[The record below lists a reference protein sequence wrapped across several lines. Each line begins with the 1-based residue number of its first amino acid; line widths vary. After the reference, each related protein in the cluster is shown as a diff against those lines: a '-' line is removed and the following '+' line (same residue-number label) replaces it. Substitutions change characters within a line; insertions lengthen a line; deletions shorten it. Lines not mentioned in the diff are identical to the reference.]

1 MTSSEVSGTITPRQ
15 GSVGI
20 QEEQEL
26 YHPEVDSS
34 SAATGPEVQTRG
46 AFGVTPTRARRPESV
61 GASTPASSPS
71 ELGSILSASD
81 DDSRPVTKREVEL
94 LRVQIKGM
102 FSNLR
107 TALNEEVQRRDTV
120 DTLVAGQL
128 EALQSQMPTLN
139 SNLSALNTQLQ
150 FQQGALANSRDEAE
164 RQRNDMLTTIESLSA
179 TVASTRNHLIP
190 ITPTG
195 RRSTGAARPYNS
207 YSWDF
212 TPA

>member
-1 MTSSEVSGTITPRQ
+1 M
-15 GSVGI
+15 GI
-20 QEEQEL
+20 QEEQE
-26 YHPEVDSS
+26 V
-34 SAATGPEVQTRG
+34 
-46 AFGVTPTRARRPESV
+46 GVTPTRARRSESAGV
-61 GASTPASSPS
+61 YTPASSPS

-107 TALNEEVQRRDTV
+107 TALNEEAQRRDIV

-150 FQQGALANSRDEAE
+150 FQQGALANSRDEAD
-164 RQRNDMLTTIESLSA
+164 RQRNDMLTTIESLSLTIWILFGRSRGADLSPALA
-179 TVASTRNHLIP
+179 TSPIRLMISLVLMPSVRSHTLRIP
-190 ITPTG
+190 ISRGT
-195 RRSTGAARPYNS
+195 
-207 YSWDF
+207 
-212 TPA
+212 